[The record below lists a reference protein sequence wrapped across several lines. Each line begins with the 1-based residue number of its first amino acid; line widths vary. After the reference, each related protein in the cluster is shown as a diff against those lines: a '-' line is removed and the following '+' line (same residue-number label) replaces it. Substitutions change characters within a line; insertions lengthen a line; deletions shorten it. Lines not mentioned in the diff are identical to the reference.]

1 MAMSDFACALC
12 QRPLGLRPRL
22 ALSDGTQ
29 VHEFCHRA
37 VAVPA
42 EEAAMPGAGVMQDL
56 QGQGDDRYCSFPGA
70 DIPALKPPAP
80 HDDAAGF
87 QGVLG
92 GPVEGVD
99 DADPVEKASTA
110 STTFMAAD
118 AFDGSS
124 DECLLNLEDQGLV
137 VGDERQC
144 HAFGPAR
151 HAAFPAESDSTPR
164 AAPPPAGPGV
174 SRCADGGA
182 WGCVGDGSLPASL
195 LSKTGGHQ
203 GAVRTRTA
211 LEEPRPQENGVGGT
225 SAPLAS
231 SGGPLPGV
239 MPVLMRR
246 PGRSY
251 VCCSP

>member
-1 MAMSDFACALC
+1 
-12 QRPLGLRPRL
+12 
-22 ALSDGTQ
+22 
-29 VHEFCHRA
+29 
-37 VAVPA
+37 
-42 EEAAMPGAGVMQDL
+42 
-56 QGQGDDRYCSFPGA
+56 
-70 DIPALKPPAP
+70 
-80 HDDAAGF
+80 
-87 QGVLG
+87 
-92 GPVEGVD
+92 
-99 DADPVEKASTA
+99 
-110 STTFMAAD
+110 
-118 AFDGSS
+118 
-124 DECLLNLEDQGLV
+124 LLNLEDQGLV

-182 WGCVGDGSLPASL
+182 WGCVGDGSLPANL

>member
-1 MAMSDFACALC
+1 MELKNKMAMSGFACALC

-22 ALSDGTQ
+22 ALSDGRQ

-37 VAVPA
+37 VAAP

-56 QGQGDDRYCSFPGA
+56 QGDDPYCSFPGA
-70 DIPALKPPAP
+70 DIPALEPPAP

-92 GPVEGVD
+92 GPGEGED
-99 DADPVEKASTA
+99 DADVVEKASTA

-137 VGDERQC
+137 AGDQSQC
-144 HAFGPAR
+144 HALSPAR
-151 HAAFPAESDSTPR
+151 HAASPAESGSTPR
-164 AAPPPAGPGV
+164 AAPPAGPGV
-174 SRCADGGA
+174 SRCADGVA
-182 WGCVGDGSLPASL
+182 WGCVGDGSLPANL
-195 LSKTGGHQ
+195 LSKAGGHQ
-203 GAVRTRTA
+203 GAVRTRMA
-211 LEEPRPQENGVGGT
+211 LEEPRPHENDVGGT
-225 SAPLAS
+225 SAPVAS
-231 SGGPLPGV
+231 SGDPLPGA
-239 MPVLMRR
+239 MPVLIRR

-251 VCCSP
+251 VG